1 MSNSIENQN
10 NFDERTHLGTQ
21 NCVWLQQSETIIY
34 VFKFIKSIKK
44 VSILVSDSWYRC
56 RYRYLWISFQP
67 YQLLTVE
74 CWPSCST
81 FPPISWTCFNQ
92 EFRTN
97 NDLEGTSNNRR
108 LNALAKDMG
117 LVLQYC
123 MGFNQNNTWRG
134 PEITT
139 YCGVIIRGLSAE
151 KKMGR
156 TGGENTF
163 LVGPIHC

>member
-1 MSNSIENQN
+1 MSKTYGHLVKARWTGCQFPRDTAPNPKWTPCQLVPDTASNTKSVAFPTISV
-10 NFDERTHLGTQ
+10 ERGQ
-21 NCVWLQQSETIIY
+21 Y
-34 VFKFIKSIKK
+34 
-44 VSILVSDSWYRC
+44 
-56 RYRYLWISFQP
+56 
-67 YQLLTVE
+67 

-92 EFRTN
+92 EYRTN

-139 YCGVIIRGLSAE
+139 YCGVIVRGLSAE